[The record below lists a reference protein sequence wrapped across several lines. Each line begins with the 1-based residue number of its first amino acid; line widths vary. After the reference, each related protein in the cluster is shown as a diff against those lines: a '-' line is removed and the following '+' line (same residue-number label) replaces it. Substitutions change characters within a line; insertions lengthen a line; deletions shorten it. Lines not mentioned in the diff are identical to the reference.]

1 MLSERIEIY
10 KQFKDNKE
18 ELKKHKNPTPAKYKE
33 EFEWLKEV
41 DSLAL
46 ANAQLNLQTAYNNFF
61 RDVKKNSK
69 VGFPRF
75 KAKHRNKD
83 SYTTNN
89 QKNNIRIENGR
100 IKLPKLGFVKCK
112 LHREIPE
119 NETIKSCTISK
130 TASGRYYIS
139 ILTERVEKEI
149 KQVEPRTVLGL
160 DMDMK
165 ELYTDNQ
172 GNRASYP
179 RYYRKSEPKLAKEQ
193 RKFSKCVK
201 GSKNRLKQKIR
212 VARVHEKIANQRKD
226 FLHKLSRA
234 LVNSY
239 DMICI
244 EDLNMQAMKQCLNLG
259 KSFSDNGWGMFTA
272 FLNYKLKEAGKH
284 LIKIDKWFPS
294 SKTCSS
300 CGSKNDDLTLSD
312 RIWTCN
318 ICDSKHDRDHN
329 AAKNILVEGIR
340 CFTSTT
346 AGTAGTVKFTSQLA
360 YRYLQHQLH

>member
-1 MLSERIEIY
+1 MLSERIETY
-10 KQFKDNKE
+10 KQFKDSKE
-18 ELKKHKNPTPAKYKE
+18 ELKKQKSPTPAKYKE

-41 DSLAL
+41 DCLAL
-46 ANAQLNLQTAYNNFF
+46 CNAQLNLQSAYNNFF
-61 RDVKKNSK
+61 RDKK

-89 QKNNIRIENGR
+89 QKGSVRIESGK

-112 LHREIPE
+112 LHREILE

-130 TASGRYYIS
+130 SASGKYLIS
-139 ILTERVEKEI
+139 ILTEQVEKEI
-149 KQVEPRTVLGL
+149 KQVEPKTFLGL

-172 GNRASYP
+172 GNRAAYP
-179 RYYRKSEPKLAKEQ
+179 RYYRKSEPKLAREQ
-193 RKFSKCVK
+193 RKLSNCVK
-201 GSKNRLKQKIR
+201 GSRNRFKQKIR
-212 VARVHEKIANQRKD
+212 VCKVHEKIANQRKD

-244 EDLNMQAMKQCLNLG
+244 EDLNMRAMKQCLKLG
-259 KSFSDNGWGMFTA
+259 KSVSDNGWGMFTA
-272 FLNYKLKEAGKH
+272 FLGYKLKEAGKY
-284 LIKIDKWFPS
+284 LIKTDKWFPS
-294 SKTCSS
+294 SKTCSV

-318 ICDSKHDRDHN
+318 TCGSKHDRDHN
-329 AAKNILVEGIR
+329 AANNILVEGIK
-340 CFTSTT
+340 CFTSTAGIKT
-346 AGTAGTVKFTSQLA
+346 AGTAGLA
-360 YRYLQHQLH
+360 YRYLQR